1 MKGFIKLLPVAFGAL
16 VMASCSNN
24 DFLGLNDQVEEYQ
37 LKEGEI
43 LVTVDE
49 ETDATRASIGEA
61 TKEESGIFNMYRSV
75 FWREGDMIKVY
86 DATKWRPQYF
96 KYTDNLDGVKNYAKN
111 AAGPIPAVF
120 TLDAATSPSGTETT
134 QYESGYAVFPGKKFS
149 VFQGEERDALTFD
162 YTSMRYWGWDALT
175 TNYFTETGDGKSWY
189 TEFPMWGNVD
199 QSKLALKY
207 LTGFL
212 RIDLSGYKEIGAE
225 TRASLVIQ
233 ASKQLAGMFK
243 AENFNYEAKRAPLL
257 VGTSEEAGYADLA
270 AIQTYNTIKNPNTRT
285 QLETDKKSDFTMV
298 INLPVADLKANQG
311 DITKDVKKHNVFFI
325 PVPVALKDYV
335 TEVINGRTYNKFQT
349 NGLPDEGAAADP
361 YAIRVALVYD
371 NGAVDDDITINPAMF
386 NAGTPGD
393 VLFESEAFNE
403 IDKAGRFYNID
414 CINAPEVNTPYQL
427 AELIK
432 DLDKIGRKVTVS
444 LNNAPVVK
452 GNKTPQDQNLYI
464 GQLNHDITINFPA
477 GIIKSASADDNKDH
491 YPTLYISKSG
501 TGKLTLNF
509 NGGDPTNYPAICI
522 RDNGDDNGTWTK
534 IKSSKVE
541 SEIVI
546 DGTIELPKVHVATA
560 ANLVTLK
567 AAAKNVTLAG
577 KMTVDALDKKIAA
590 LHARGNNSELALKN
604 GTITELLTLY
614 ANTFTCNSEGK
625 SFIKE
630 IACPTSAS
638 ENNDWELATPT
649 GEWVKNGADVYK
661 NQYNNVILNS
671 VWDGVKYTYNATP
684 ALATETDFE
693 QQEDIHTAAQFSMG
707 NYVAV
712 AAKRNASVLHTNL
725 TIGANEGATAA
736 QKNWRGNQLTV
747 SFEGL
752 GKRVNLTST
761 NNTGFGGLFSTVKL
775 AAEGTIKDLNI
786 KADIQPSS
794 ATTRIGGLAGGIWED
809 SKKVTVYN
817 VNLLEGSKL
826 GFFSESPSYKL
837 EPYTESNGIKV
848 GGLFGTMYG
857 KTEAE
862 IIACSVKG
870 QIAGFACLGG
880 FIGRVAEECTVTFGK
895 QSKEAF
901 NYKDAFEDTHDV
913 AAYGTPTSEVTFLE
927 TRTIPNNLYNTGYGT
942 IGMFVGD
949 VYTKKAST
957 ITIENASTASTSAI
971 AINDKIK
978 GNESALKFNKN
989 HYKVGVDANGND
1001 KYYNY
1006 FGSTFN
1012 VVGYCAI
1019 ADAAKMPTIKIG
1031 QGYNTTTASYVYMTL
1046 SDCKEDKAENVNN
1059 YYNWFKPWGE

>member
-257 VGTSEEAGYADLA
+257 VGTSEEAGYADLP
-270 AIQTYNTIKNPNTRT
+270 AIQAYNTIKNPNTRT

-325 PVPVALKDYV
+325 PVPVALKDYM

-501 TGKLTLNF
+501 PGKLTLNF
-509 NGGDPTNYPAICI
+509 NGGTPANYPAICI
-522 RDNGDDNGTWTK
+522 RQTGEDNGTWTK

-541 SEIVI
+541 SEVVI
-546 DGTIELPKVHVATA
+546 DGTIELPKVHVSTSE
-560 ANLVTLK
+560 NLVTLK
-567 AAAKNVTLAG
+567 AAAANVTMMSG
-577 KMTVDALDKKIAA
+577 RMTIDAKDKTIKAF
-590 LHARGNNSELALKN
+590 HAWGTNGVLSLKN
-604 GTITELLTLY
+604 GTITELLTDKD
-614 ANTFTCNSEGK
+614 ANFTCNSEGK
-625 SFIKE
+625 SFIKT
-630 IACPTSAS
+630 IGIPTDAS
-638 ENNDWELATPT
+638 KENNWELATPT
-649 GEWVKNGADVYK
+649 GEWAINAAAAYK
-661 NQYNNVILNS
+661 DNYNNVTLNS
-671 VWDGVKYTYNATP
+671 TWDGVYYVDG
-684 ALATETDFE
+684 TDFT
-693 QQEDIHTAAQFSMG
+693 QQKDIHTAAQFSMG
-707 NYVAV
+707 AYVA
-712 AAKRNASVLHTNL
+712 ASALHTNL
-725 TIGANEGATAA
+725 KIGTNEGATAA
-736 QKNWRGNQLTV
+736 QKNWLGKALTV
-747 SFEGL
+747 SFDGL
-752 GKRVNLTST
+752 EKNVELLTT
-761 NNTGFGGLFSTVKL
+761 NANGTNGLFSTITL
-775 AAEGTIKDLNI
+775 AATGNIDNLNI
-786 KADIQPSS
+786 KADIQPSAAVQQIGALAGQIDGTK
-794 ATTRIGGLAGGIWED
+794 ATTVRNVKLLAG
-809 SKKVTVYN
+809 T
-817 VNLLEGSKL
+817 KL
-826 GFFSESPSYKL
+826 GFFTTAGN
-837 EPYTESNGIKV
+837 YTATTGSKV
-848 GGLFGTMYG
+848 GGLFGAAKGTV
-857 KTEAE
+857 TILASEAQ
-862 IIACSVKG
+862 G
-870 QIAGFACLGG
+870 QIAGFASLGG
-880 FIGRVAEECTVTFGK
+880 FVGYAEASSTITFGV
-895 QSKEAF
+895 QDRAANLS
-901 NYKDAFEDTHDV
+901 FEDVFGNAHAY
-913 AAYGTPTSEVTFLE
+913 AAYGTPTSKVTFTE
-927 TRTIPNNLYNTGYGT
+927 SRTIPNNLYNTGYGT
-942 IGMFVGD
+942 IGMFVGQAQTD
-949 VYTKKAST
+949 GAAAVN
-957 ITIENASTASTSAI
+957 ITIENDQITDASAI
-971 AINDKIK
+971 KVNDKIK
-978 GNESALKFNKN
+978 NNESTLLFNKN
-989 HYKVGVDANGND
+989 HYMVGLDENGNE
-1001 KYYNY
+1001 KYFNY